1 MKGKICN
8 RTPLLLRLTVYFLLL
23 VITASG
29 LSVYYASKI
38 PDKYYTFDSSKDSFT
53 VNSTYPLTTQ
63 VRNDDGNYSVDF
75 KLMGII
81 PVRSVSVEVL
91 SERSLMAGGQ
101 AFGIKMLY
109 DGLMVVGFS
118 PVETVD
124 GEKTPAFSV
133 GLRVGDM
140 IVSANG
146 RTDLTNEIFS
156 RIVRESGGE
165 AVELKI
171 KRKNVEF
178 TVEVCP
184 ELNTNGDLQLGCFV
198 RDSTAGIGTVT
209 FIDPV
214 KGTFGGLGHGIY
226 DSDTGALM
234 PIRKGEA
241 VSAEIYSVVR
251 GSAGA
256 PGELKGVF
264 NENDRLGTL
273 VKNRDEGVFGSVSSD
288 CSVSGNIY
296 PIGLSYEVEE
306 GPATI
311 LCTVDESGVREFDIN
326 IEKVLKTGSGTVKN
340 MVISITDGELV
351 SITGGIVQG
360 MSGSP
365 IIQNGK
371 LIGAVTH
378 VMINE
383 PTRGYGIFI
392 ENMLAAAE

>member
-38 PDKYYTFDSSKDSFT
+38 PDKYYTFASSKDSFT
-53 VNSTYPLTTQ
+53 VNSTYPLTTRI
-63 VRNDDGNYSVDF
+63 RNDGENVSVDF
-75 KLMGII
+75 KLMGLI
-81 PVRSVSVEVL
+81 PVRSVAVEVL

-101 AFGIKMLY
+101 AFGIKMMY
-109 DGLMVVGFS
+109 DGLIVVGFS
-118 PVETVD
+118 PVETSD
-124 GEKTPAFSV
+124 GEKTPAFSG
-133 GLRVGDM
+133 GLRVGDL
-140 IVSANG
+140 ILSANG
-146 RTDLTNEIFS
+146 QKELTNESFARLI
-156 RIVRESGGE
+156 RECGGE
-165 AVELKI
+165 SVKLEI
-171 KRKNVEF
+171 RRKNTEITLDIV
-178 TVEVCP
+178 P
-184 ELNTNGDLQLGCFV
+184 EKNVNGDIQLGCFV

-241 VSAEIYSVVR
+241 VRAGIYSVVK
-251 GSAGA
+251 GVSGI
-256 PGELKGVF
+256 PGELKGIF
-264 NENDRLGTL
+264 DDTNIIGSLL
-273 VKNRDEGVFGSVSSD
+273 KNRDEGVFGSLSSD
-288 CSVSGNIY
+288 CTITGNVY
-296 PIGLSYEVEE
+296 PIGLSNEIEE
-306 GPATI
+306 GPAKI
-311 LCTVDESGVREFDIN
+311 LCTVDESGVREFEIN
-326 IEKVLKTGSGTVKN
+326 IDKVLAGSGTVKN